1 MKVKDI
7 LPSYPLEKIMVR
19 TNDPLKEDYDGIL
32 FGYVSWNGKELI
44 SLDGDNYYLEDEIY
58 RWTWENDDSLT
69 YWIKSNW
76 VSNNSNTIYFGE

>member
-58 RWTWENDDSLT
+58 RWTWEDDGSLT
-69 YWIKSNW
+69 Y
-76 VSNNSNTIYFGE
+76 